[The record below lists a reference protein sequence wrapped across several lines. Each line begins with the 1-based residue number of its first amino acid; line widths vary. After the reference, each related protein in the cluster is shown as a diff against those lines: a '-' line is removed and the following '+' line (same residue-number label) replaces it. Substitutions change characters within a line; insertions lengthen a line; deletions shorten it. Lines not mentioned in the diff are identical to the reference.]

1 MSKNLND
8 SALST
13 QHLALNNMAEIT
25 YAQAIAQ
32 ALREEMKRDPNV
44 VMWGEDIVN
53 YNKGG
58 SPYGVYRG
66 LPQEFPDR
74 IFDTPIAEEGII
86 GIAIGAA
93 MGGMRPIAEIM
104 TVNFTL
110 VAWDQIVNHAAKQA
124 HMFNGQMKVPMVIR
138 TPNVFGRTG
147 STHSQNF
154 DAWFASIPGLK
165 VVVPSSPA
173 DAKGLLKSAI
183 RDDDPVV
190 YLEHLALYHRVKGV
204 VPDGEHLTPIGVA
217 DYKRRGKD
225 LTIVTWGR
233 MAVESLK
240 AADTLAKEGIE
251 LEIVDLRTL
260 RPMDLSLAL
269 ESVRKTHRVIV
280 VEEGW
285 RVGGLGGEIAA
296 SMQEQAFNDLD
307 APIARVAGLD
317 VPMPYAENLERATLP
332 FAEDVVMACKAMMA
346 NKY

>member
-1 MSKNLND
+1 
-8 SALST
+8 
-13 QHLALNNMAEIT
+13 MADLT
-25 YAQAIAQ
+25 FAQAIAQ

-66 LPQEFPDR
+66 LPQEFPGR
-74 IFDTPIAEEGII
+74 VMDTPIAEEAII

-124 HMFNGQMKVPMVIR
+124 HMFNGQIKVPMVIR
-138 TPNVFGRTG
+138 TPNGFGRTA

-154 DAWFASIPGLK
+154 DAWFASIPGIK
-165 VVVPSSPA
+165 VVAPAMPA

-190 YLEHLALYHRVKGV
+190 YLEHLALYHKVKGE
-204 VPDGEHLTPIGVA
+204 VPEGEYLTPIGVS

-225 LTIVTWGR
+225 LTLVTWGR
-233 MAVESLK
+233 MTIESLR
-240 AADTLAKEGIE
+240 AADMMAKDGVE
-251 LEIVDLRTL
+251 LEIVDLRSL
-260 RPMDLSLAL
+260 RPLDLSLAL
-269 ESVRKTHRVIV
+269 ESIKKTHRAIV

-285 RVGGLGGEIAA
+285 RTGGLGAEIIAT
-296 SMQEQAFNDLD
+296 MQELGFNDLD

-332 FAEDVVMACKAMMA
+332 FAEDVIAACKAMLA
-346 NKY
+346 KKY